1 MSLVCTHSP
10 VFFSVIVNWCVLFCL
25 HSISSGGLI
34 LTFVLITS
42 DQLVLQT
49 IAPDSTNDL
58 FMACFSSS
66 EPCQQISWNTWFK
79 AAPHSSHLRHH
90 QPVYPSSWNN
100 EMMMGNFFIHPLW
113 LCLGMGSSPCP
124 PSFSHL
130 TASDFLVLI
139 SFFVESTLN
148 VLCVAVLQR

>member
-25 HSISSGGLI
+25 HSISSGGWI
-34 LTFVLITS
+34 STFVLITS

-79 AAPHSSHLRHH
+79 AAPHSSHLRNR

-100 EMMMGNFFIHPLW
+100 EMTMGTVYYPSVVT
-113 LCLGMGSSPCP
+113 LGMGSSPCP

-148 VLCVAVLQR
+148 VLSVVAL

>member
-1 MSLVCTHSP
+1 MLFLGQALKTPRNFMSLVCTHSP

-100 EMMMGNFFIHPLW
+100 EMMMGNFLSIHCDFVWVWAHLLAHLAFPISQPLTF
-113 LCLGMGSSPCP
+113 
-124 PSFSHL
+124 SF
-130 TASDFLVLI
+130 
-139 SFFVESTLN
+139 
-148 VLCVAVLQR
+148 